1 MYVFCS
7 WTNAFMKVEAI
18 IGKIDEAI
26 MNFEK
31 VSKAATAA
39 NAIRSIFEN
48 AIFKL
53 LDFYRSDPS
62 IHMLLHIWMSMP
74 CF

>member
-1 MYVFCS
+1 
-7 WTNAFMKVEAI
+7 MKVEAI

-31 VSKAATAA
+31 ASKDATGA
-39 NAIRSIFEN
+39 NAIRSYFEN
-48 AIFKL
+48 TNFKL
-53 LDFYRSDPS
+53 HDFYRSDPL